1 MPPKIDDNIGILRI
15 EIENMTDQIP
25 LGKQLKYALQEKEAL
40 QEMLKESTYE
50 YFRMVELKV
59 WYADAEI
66 TLKREQLLE
75 LTADFN
81 RASEEVSELELI
93 IFEAGAAEELVLL
106 ASEQALMWEEEKRDG
121 EESLLRQQEWMDAM
135 DTAYEEG
142 CFENA
147 SSKSNI

>member
-40 QEMLKESTYE
+40 QEKLKESTYE
-50 YFRMVELKV
+50 YFRMLELKV

-75 LTADFN
+75 LTADLN

-106 ASEQALMWEEEKRDG
+106 ATEH
-121 EESLLRQQEWMDAM
+121 EWMNTM
-135 DTAYEEG
+135 DQAYEEG
-142 CFENA
+142 YFENA
-147 SSKSNI
+147 SSRSNI

>member
-1 MPPKIDDNIGILRI
+1 MMKNEIG
-15 EIENMTDQIP
+15 NMTDQIP

-40 QEMLKESTYE
+40 QEMVKESTYE
-50 YFRMVELKV
+50 YFRMVDIYSPE
-59 WYADAEI
+59 DEI

-106 ASEQALMWEEEKRDG
+106 ASEQALLWEEEKRDG
-121 EESLLRQQEWMDAM
+121 EENLLRQQEWMNSM
-135 DTAYEEG
+135 DQAYEEG
-142 CFENA
+142 CFQKE
-147 SSKSNI
+147 

>member
-1 MPPKIDDNIGILRI
+1 
-15 EIENMTDQIP
+15 MTDQIP

-50 YFRMVELKV
+50 YFRMVELEFS
-59 WYADAEI
+59 YTGI
-66 TLKREQLLE
+66 LLKREQLLE

-121 EESLLRQQEWMDAM
+121 EENLLQRQEWMNSM

-142 CFENA
+142 YF
-147 SSKSNI
+147 IGY

>member
-50 YFRMVELKV
+50 YFRMVELEFS
-59 WYADAEI
+59 YTGI
-66 TLKREQLLE
+66 LLKREQLLE
-75 LTADFN
+75 LTADLN

-121 EESLLRQQEWMDAM
+121 EESLLRQQEWMNAM

-142 CFENA
+142 YF
-147 SSKSNI
+147 S

>member
-50 YFRMVELKV
+50 YFRMVELEFS
-59 WYADAEI
+59 YTGI
-66 TLKREQLLE
+66 LLKREQLLE
-75 LTADFN
+75 LTADLN

-121 EESLLRQQEWMDAM
+121 EESLLRQQEWMNAM

-142 CFENA
+142 YFENA
-147 SSKSNI
+147 SSRSNI

>member
-50 YFRMVELKV
+50 YFRMVELEV

-75 LTADFN
+75 LTADLN
-81 RASEEVSELELI
+81 RASEEVSDIEL
-93 IFEAGAAEELVLL
+93 F
-106 ASEQALMWEEEKRDG
+106 MWEEEKRDG
-121 EESLLRQQEWMDAM
+121 EESLLSLIHISEPTRP
-135 DTAYEEG
+135 Y
-142 CFENA
+142 
-147 SSKSNI
+147 

>member
-50 YFRMVELKV
+50 YFRMVELN

-75 LTADFN
+75 LTADLD
-81 RASEEVSELELI
+81 RASEEVSDIEL
-93 IFEAGAAEELVLL
+93 F
-106 ASEQALMWEEEKRDG
+106 MWEEEKRDG
-121 EESLLRQQEWMDAM
+121 EESLLRQQEWMNAM

-142 CFENA
+142 YF
-147 SSKSNI
+147 S

>member
-1 MPPKIDDNIGILRI
+1 
-15 EIENMTDQIP
+15 MTDQIP

-50 YFRMVELKV
+50 YFRMVELEFS
-59 WYADAEI
+59 YTGI
-66 TLKREQLLE
+66 LLKREQLLE

-81 RASEEVSELELI
+81 RASEAVSELELI

>member
-50 YFRMVELKV
+50 YFRMVELEFS
-59 WYADAEI
+59 YTGI
-66 TLKREQLLE
+66 LLKREQLLE

-121 EESLLRQQEWMDAM
+121 EENLLQRQEWMNSM

-142 CFENA
+142 YF
-147 SSKSNI
+147 IGY

>member
-50 YFRMVELKV
+50 YFRMVELEFS
-59 WYADAEI
+59 YTGI
-66 TLKREQLLE
+66 LLKREQLLE
-75 LTADFN
+75 LTADLN

-147 SSKSNI
+147 SSRSNI

>member
-50 YFRMVELKV
+50 YFRMVELEFS
-59 WYADAEI
+59 YTGI
-66 TLKREQLLE
+66 LLKREQLLE

-147 SSKSNI
+147 SSRSNI